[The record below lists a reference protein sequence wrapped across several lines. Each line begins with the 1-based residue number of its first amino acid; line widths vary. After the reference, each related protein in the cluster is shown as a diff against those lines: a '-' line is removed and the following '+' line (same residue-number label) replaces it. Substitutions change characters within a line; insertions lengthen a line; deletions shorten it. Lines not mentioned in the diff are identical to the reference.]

1 MSSAKYNFLE
11 TERKWQEY
19 WIENKTFKSEINKK
33 PKYYVMDMFPYPS
46 GSGLHVGHPL
56 GYIASDIISRFKRL
70 QGFNVLHPMGFDS
83 FGLPA
88 EQYAIKTGRHPK
100 ETTENNIKRFKEQ
113 LNTLGLSFDWDR
125 ELKTSDSKYYKWTQW
140 IFLKLYNSFF
150 DTRKNKASDIN
161 ELKVPKDLEKDKIEE
176 FIDSKRLAYIDK
188 IDVNWCEEL
197 GTVLSN
203 EEVIGGVSE
212 RGGFPVIRKPMRQW
226 VMRITSYSER
236 LLEDL
241 NSLDWPESI
250 KISQKNWIGK
260 SEGAEIN
267 FEVNGDKKIEVFTTR
282 PDTIFGATYLV
293 LAPEH
298 SLINEITTKEQKEEV
313 KEYIFQASTKS
324 ELERQEN
331 EKNKT
336 GVFTGAYAINPISEE
351 KIPIWTSDYVL
362 VSYGTGAIMA
372 VPAHDERD
380 YEFAKKFNLNINK
393 VIENNSNDLCYTGD
407 GMMINSGK
415 YNGFDNI
422 KFKKIVTDL
431 LREKG
436 SGKDTVNYKLRD
448 WIFTRQRYWGEP
460 IPILHDSKKRIAVKE
475 EDLPVKLPE
484 VKSYLPTDDGLSPLA
499 RNKDWVNIKIDGKNL
514 VRETNTMPQWAGSCW
529 YYLRYLD
536 PNNSQSFADETK
548 IKYWMPVD
556 LYIGGAEHAVLHLLY
571 ARFWHKVLFDLGFVN
586 TSEPFK
592 KLVNQGMILGRS
604 NFVYRI
610 KDSNKYVS
618 YNLRKD
624 HDYTKIHVDVN
635 LVDNDKLNI
644 KKFINSSKEFEN
656 AEFILEENEY
666 LCGFETEKM
675 SKSKSN
681 VVNPDNIIE
690 NFGADTLRMYEMFL
704 GPIEQSKPWN
714 TNGIEGVY
722 KFLNKLWSLFHRGDK
737 IVISDKRPNKEELKI
752 LHTAIKKIKEDIE
765 RLSLNT
771 CISQLMITV
780 NKLSRKECNKK
791 EILEPLIIIISPFAP
806 HLCEELW
813 NIIGN
818 NKSVSF
824 AKYPNFNSD
833 YLVEDTYEYPLM
845 INGKLRAKQ
854 SFSLNTEN
862 SEIEKSVL
870 ENETIKKW
878 LDGKKIKKIIIVP
891 NKVINIVS

>member
-407 GMMINSGK
+407 GIMINSGK

-475 EDLPVKLPE
+475 KDLPVKLPE

-737 IVISDKRPNKEELKI
+737 IVISDNRPDKEELKI